1 MLSRQQTIST
11 HEKKEKENDDDTVYA
26 NIQKFAASVVLNN
39 LC

>member
-26 NIQKFAASVVLNN
+26 NTKIRCFCRLE
-39 LC
+39 